1 MSIRQKSISFA
12 KKEGNP
18 RQKGTLFWGKSS
30 FRKPKFKRQI
40 YFYSLSERKW
50 QQCQLILTHRN
61 SFNLCYLIS
70 VGDSVHFTSNCFW
83 NWNLIVEEISRF
95 KVLIAIYKVG
105 IYAQQIIRKV
115 LFIFMQSDW
124 DWWERERESGERKHT
139 IAFLPTKKHSFSSYE
154 KAHVKHYIGS
164 Y

>member
-12 KKEGNP
+12 KKERNP

-50 QQCQLILTHRN
+50 QQCQLILTRRRN
-61 SFNLCYLIS
+61 SFNFCYLIS

-95 KVLIAIYKVG
+95 KVLIAIYKIG
-105 IYAQQIIRKV
+105 IYAQQIIKKV
-115 LFIFMQSDW
+115 TFIFMQSDW
-124 DWWERERESGERKHT
+124 DWWERERK
-139 IAFLPTKKHSFSSYE
+139 L
-154 KAHVKHYIGS
+154 VKENTQ
-164 Y
+164 